1 MRYLFSSKKIFF
13 LRNAVPSEQKFSDPA
28 NHIGHTISSD
38 VKSVPFATFRGM
50 RYAVTYVDHFT
61 LFGMVFFVRSK
72 AEIYNTLDRYLS
84 EMKALGVTVKN
95 IQTDRGQSISPKKGI

>member
-1 MRYLFSSKKIFF
+1 M
-13 LRNAVPSEQKFSDPA
+13 
-28 NHIGHTISSD
+28 
-38 VKSVPFATFRGM
+38 KSVPFTTFRGM

-72 AEIYNTLDRYLS
+72 AEIYTTLDRYLS

-95 IQTDRGQSISPKKGI
+95 IQTDRGSEYFFQEGDLIEDRD